1 MGFGAL
7 VQIAYLIGNGFDIH
21 LGLESKYQQFY
32 GWLLKELD
40 KEDNSE
46 DKLFNVDNNELVQ
59 EFLLHKDPWH
69 IKNQNSNITINWK
82 DDDWADF
89 EASLLNNIRMLS
101 KQDNANEKV
110 KKQIRNLQQVNK
122 LLAYYLKQ
130 QTEIIESK
138 INFDICNI
146 ELSLSQQFSKLPS
159 EDFELIK
166 NLLTQQFK
174 KLPQKKQS
182 GNISFIN
189 FNYTFLLQQFINSRE
204 IIAIDGLHSI
214 LNFSNFNLN
223 SKIYYPNGNFLDT
236 PELGIGTKEEIP
248 ESLELT
254 ENEINYLAKESFA
267 RIKRDGRVNKI
278 SSLISEADITLIYGL
293 SLGESDDFYI
303 SKVMENLL
311 KNENHVTIITYY
323 NERYSTSEL
332 DIDLMD
338 QVSNIKKRI
347 VNSYLHICQLKN
359 ISVPDDKRSL
369 LNSVSNRILVLFDH
383 GLRKNEETNKLSFF
397 PFSIKEQND
406 NSNESSS
413 KN

>member
-1 MGFGAL
+1 
-7 VQIAYLIGNGFDIH
+7 
-21 LGLESKYQQFY
+21 
-32 GWLLKELD
+32 
-40 KEDNSE
+40 
-46 DKLFNVDNNELVQ
+46 
-59 EFLLHKDPWH
+59 
-69 IKNQNSNITINWK
+69 
-82 DDDWADF
+82 
-89 EASLLNNIRMLS
+89 
-101 KQDNANEKV
+101 
-110 KKQIRNLQQVNK
+110 
-122 LLAYYLKQ
+122 
-130 QTEIIESK
+130 
-138 INFDICNI
+138 
-146 ELSLSQQFSKLPS
+146 
-159 EDFELIK
+159 
-166 NLLTQQFK
+166 
-174 KLPQKKQS
+174 
-182 GNISFIN
+182 
-189 FNYTFLLQQFINSRE
+189 FINSRE

-214 LNFSNFNLN
+214 LNFNLN

>member
-1 MGFGAL
+1 M

-189 FNYTFLLQQFINSRE
+189 FNYTFLLRQFINSRK

-303 SKVMENLL
+303 SKIMENLL